1 MAGNTNNHHSFIDHR
16 RIVVV
21 GPCASGKST
30 LARALTDAGYDAKV
44 CGQEHSGVRD
54 LWRRLNGDVLV
65 ALDLDIATLRARRG
79 ESWPAELLARQHE
92 RLAGAYAA
100 ADLVLDSGMHD
111 QRTVFDS
118 VTRLLHGSVQA

>member
-1 MAGNTNNHHSFIDHR
+1 MANNVSTLAPFSDHR

-44 CGQEHSGVRD
+44 CGQEHSGVQD
-54 LWRRLNGDVLV
+54 LWRRLEGDVLV
-65 ALDLDIATLRARRG
+65 ALDLDIETLRHRRG
-79 ESWPAELLARQHE
+79 KSWSRDLLARQHE

-100 ADLVLDSGMHD
+100 ADLIIDSGMHD
-111 QRTVFDS
+111 QQEVLDA
-118 VTRLLHGSVQA
+118 VTSLLNPESGA